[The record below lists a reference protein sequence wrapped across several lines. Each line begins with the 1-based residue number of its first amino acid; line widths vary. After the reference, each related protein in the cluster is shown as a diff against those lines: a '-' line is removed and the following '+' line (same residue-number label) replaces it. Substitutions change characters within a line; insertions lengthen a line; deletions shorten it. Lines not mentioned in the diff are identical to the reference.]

1 MRDRPS
7 ATSPLRVRGPRAL
20 REFILVPLSV
30 VGALLLL
37 AVASIVGDQA
47 HGAFFT
53 GTRRFF
59 EHFIGAQTAAST
71 LGVIATGLVTVTS
84 ITFSVLLLAVQQTAS
99 NLSPVVFDQFVRR
112 RSNQVYLGLF
122 VGLALYS
129 YVVTAAVQPKTPPI
143 IGAFIATVLTVGAL
157 GCLLFLIYSTIDQ
170 MRPDNVIRHLHDR
183 AVRAHHR
190 ETELIRRTRRT
201 TQSHLPVRADYRS
214 ETFGYIESIDL
225 DYIMAALEDN
235 GAGASA
241 EVELCVSIGQE
252 ITVGDI
258 IGKVRHSDPQ
268 RAADVAARVPKAV
281 PVSPTPDLDYDP
293 RTALRNISNI
303 AWTSGSTAKQN
314 PAVAGQGLQ
323 ALRDLASRWL
333 AEGDRSGPDPLPIV
347 YPDGDVELI
356 LDAMY
361 SGVVVANES
370 RQHQQA
376 IQVVKAYQFL
386 WPRADTRA
394 QHRIRR
400 DVAAMQQLLDQMPP
414 SPALSSERRTLAD
427 LVGVLEAAPLTDGTT
442 TRKPSG
448 LRP

>member
-7 ATSPLRVRGPRAL
+7 ATPPLRVRAPRAL
-20 REFILVPLSV
+20 REFILAPLLV
-30 VGALLLL
+30 VWALLLL

-53 GTRRFF
+53 GLRRVL
-59 EHFIGAQTAAST
+59 EHFIGAQTASST
-71 LGVIATGLVTVTS
+71 LGAIATGLVTVTS

-122 VGLALYS
+122 VGLALFS
-129 YVVTAAVQPKTPPI
+129 YIVTAAVQPKTPPI

-183 AVRAHHR
+183 AVLAHDR

-201 TQSHLPVRADYRS
+201 SRSELPVRAHYRS
-214 ETFGYIESIDL
+214 ETFGYVESIDV
-225 DYIMAALEDN
+225 DRIAAALDDHD
-235 GAGASA
+235 AGALV
-241 EVELCVSIGQE
+241 EVELRVSVGQE
-252 ITVGDI
+252 ITVGDLI
-258 IGKVRHSDPQ
+258 AQVRHCDPQ
-268 RAADVAARVPKAV
+268 AAAALCSSLAKAV
-281 PVSPTPDLDYDP
+281 PISPTPDLDYDP

-314 PAVAGQGLQ
+314 PSVAAQGLQ

-361 SGVVVANES
+361 SGVVAAHES

-376 IQVVKAYQFL
+376 TQVVKAYQFL
-386 WPRADTRA
+386 WPRANPRA
-394 QHRIRR
+394 QRRIRR

-414 SPALSSERRTLAD
+414 SPNLSSERRTLAE
-427 LVGVLEAAPLTDGTT
+427 LVRVTEPAVGTEGAARET
-442 TRKPSG
+442 SG
-448 LRP
+448 LRR